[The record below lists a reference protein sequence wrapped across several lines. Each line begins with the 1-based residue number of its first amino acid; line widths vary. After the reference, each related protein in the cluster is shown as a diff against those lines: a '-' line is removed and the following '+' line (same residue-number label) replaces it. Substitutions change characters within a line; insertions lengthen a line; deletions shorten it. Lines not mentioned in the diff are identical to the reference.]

1 MEVYAMPLI
10 DNNPRTTAPIMLN
23 VAAVRLLVTPQ
34 DFDRLCVL
42 NPDFR
47 LELTKDG
54 ELIAMTPAGYESS
67 ERNGNLN
74 ADLVIWNR
82 QTKMGRVFDSSGGF
96 TLPNG
101 ALRSPDATW
110 IEKSKLAQVPP
121 GVKFPL
127 VVPDFVVE
135 LRSDTDRLPELQEKM
150 LEYLA
155 NGVRL
160 GWLIDPQTQQVQIYR
175 SGREVEILEAPGS
188 LSGEEVLPGFVLDLR
203 SIL

>member
-1 MEVYAMPLI
+1 MPLI